1 MTNANKT
8 LIYSPLFEDSKLI
21 NKSSFPIH
29 YPPPFPA
36 PGSVPS
42 SNNTGTGTG
51 PPSSFPPPSSSSSGG
66 REPSKIDSEY
76 EGPKYNKNSLEYILR
91 SGLAGGIS
99 GSCAKTLI
107 APLDRIKILF
117 QTSNP
122 HYTKY
127 AGSLVGLKE
136 AFKHIYIND
145 GIRGYYQGHSVTL
158 LRIFPYA
165 AIKFIAYE
173 QIRNVLI
180 PSREYETHVRRLLS
194 GSLAG
199 LCSVF
204 VTYPLDLT
212 RVRLAYVT
220 EHKRI
225 KLTNTVKEIFNEPA
239 SITLINNKYIPT
251 WFAHWCNFYR
261 GFVPTVLG
269 MIPYAGV
276 SFFAHDLLHDIL
288 KHPIIAPY
296 SLLKL
301 TAEEEKIRIKKN
313 QRRPLRTWAEL
324 VSGGLAGIASQ
335 TAAYP
340 LEIVRRRLQVSALST
355 ANMYTH
361 EFLSISSISK
371 KIYQERGW
379 RGFFVGL
386 SIGYIKVTPMVA
398 CSFFVYE
405 RMKWYLGI

>member
-1 MTNANKT
+1 MTD
-8 LIYSPLFEDSKLI
+8 DSAAATK
-21 NKSSFPIH
+21 NR
-29 YPPPFPA
+29 
-36 PGSVPS
+36 
-42 SNNTGTGTG
+42 NQ
-51 PPSSFPPPSSSSSGG
+51 
-66 REPSKIDSEY
+66 EPSGIPVVSR
-76 EGPKYNKNSLEYILR
+76 NSLEYVVR

-127 AGSLVGLKE
+127 SGSLIGLTE
-136 AFKHIYIND
+136 AARHIWIND
-145 GIRGYYQGHSVTL
+145 GIRGFFQGHSVTL
-158 LRIFPYA
+158 IRIFPYA

-173 QIRNVLI
+173 QIRSVLI
-180 PSREYETHVRRLLS
+180 PSKEYETHWRRLAS

-204 VTYPLDLT
+204 VTYPLDLV

-220 EHKRI
+220 EHNRV
-225 KLTNTVKEIFNEPA
+225 KLTNIVKTIYQEPA
-239 SITLINNKYIPT
+239 SVTLSSKSYIPK
-251 WFAHWCNFYR
+251 WFAQWSNFYR
-261 GFVPTVLG
+261 GYVSTVLG

-276 SFFAHDLLHDIL
+276 SFFSHDFFHDVF
-288 KHPIIAPY
+288 KHPLLAPY
-296 SLLKL
+296 AVLELSEDDEVVRVQKH
-301 TAEEEKIRIKKN
+301 
-313 QRRPLRTWAEL
+313 QRTPLQTWAEL
-324 VSGGLAGIASQ
+324 VSGGLAGMISQ

-340 LEIVRRRLQVSALST
+340 FEIIRRRLQVSTLAPR
-355 ANMYTH
+355 NMYEH
-361 EFLSISSISK
+361 KFQGIMEIARI
-371 KIYQERGW
+371 IYSERGW

-405 RMKWYLGI
+405 RMKLYLGI

>member
-1 MTNANKT
+1 M
-8 LIYSPLFEDSKLI
+8 
-21 NKSSFPIH
+21 PI
-29 YPPPFPA
+29 
-36 PGSVPS
+36 
-42 SNNTGTGTG
+42 
-51 PPSSFPPPSSSSSGG
+51 
-66 REPSKIDSEY
+66 D
-76 EGPKYNKNSLEYILR
+76 KNSLEYITR

-136 AFKHIYIND
+136 AAKHIWLND
-145 GIRGYYQGHSVTL
+145 GIRGFFQGHSVTL
-158 LRIFPYA
+158 MRIFPYA
-165 AIKFIAYE
+165 AVKFVAYE
-173 QIRNVLI
+173 QIRNTLI
-180 PSREYETHVRRLLS
+180 PSKEYESHWRRLMS

-204 VTYPLDLT
+204 TTYPLDLI

-225 KLTNTVKEIFNEPA
+225 SLLGLVKTIYKEPA
-239 SITLINNKYIPT
+239 STTLEAKGYIPN

-261 GFVPTVLG
+261 GYTPTVLG

-276 SFFAHDLLHDIL
+276 SFFAHDLLHDVL
-288 KHPIIAPY
+288 KHPILAPY
-296 SLLKL
+296 SVLALSESEQ
-301 TAEEEKIRIKKN
+301 EERHFKH
-313 QRRPLRTWAEL
+313 QRLPLRTWAEL
-324 VSGGLAGIASQ
+324 LSGGLAGMASQ

-340 LEIVRRRLQVSALST
+340 FEIIRRRLQVSTLSVSQ
-355 ANMYTH
+355 MYDH
-361 EFLSISSISK
+361 RFQSISEIA
-371 KIYQERGW
+371 KIIYKERGW

-405 RMKWYLGI
+405 RMKWHLGI